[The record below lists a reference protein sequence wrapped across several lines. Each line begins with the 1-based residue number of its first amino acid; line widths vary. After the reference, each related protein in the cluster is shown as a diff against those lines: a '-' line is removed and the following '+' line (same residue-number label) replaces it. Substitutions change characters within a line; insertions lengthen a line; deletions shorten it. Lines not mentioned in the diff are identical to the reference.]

1 MKVRN
6 HPSII
11 LSSFDC
17 QIPSEHHSINGR
29 CSRTLLIAVIT
40 VTLKC
45 SIMWSSIIALTLLSI
60 SFTHAFFLPKYRY
73 GGRLSVLCMN
83 EAEGGEATAVT
94 TSALKLRLAADMKD
108 AMKTK
113 QKEKLAT
120 IRSIQAAIKQKEV
133 DERVTLSDEDILLI
147 MTKLVKQR
155 KESIKSYTDNGRLD
169 LAQAEEMELS
179 FFSLYMPEQMK
190 EEDVL
195 KLIEESIAKLGATT
209 IKDMGKV
216 MADIKPLV
224 AGKADAAMVG
234 QLLKQRLSGKK

>member
-1 MKVRN
+1 
-6 HPSII
+6 
-11 LSSFDC
+11 
-17 QIPSEHHSINGR
+17 
-29 CSRTLLIAVIT
+29 
-40 VTLKC
+40 
-45 SIMWSSIIALTLLSI
+45 
-60 SFTHAFFLPKYRY
+60 
-73 GGRLSVLCMN
+73 MN